1 MTEEEIREKAQGMA
15 IGFMLDN
22 PEVGPLIRELIE
34 GRIDAQ
40 TFENRLRTTNW
51 YKHSSGPLRQWDTL
65 VARDPATAQAQRLQ
79 RIAELKDQWAQM
91 GAGPVEG
98 NWKFL
103 SIVENSLRFG
113 WSPAQMQDAIARQVS
128 LGKGARQGGRNA
140 IDTVRRMQEEYA
152 IPVSTEERNKWARGL
167 LSGTF
172 NEEGLRGE
180 MARRATSLYGSNKE
194 LLGVLQRGG
203 SVRDYAQ
210 PYLAM
215 AAEELELNPATM
227 NLRHAKWQEFL
238 VHRRK
243 DGKPAG
249 MTLAEWQRHFRS
261 DPRYGWDNSRLARDM
276 GAKDAIGLVE
286 MMGMA
291 DF

>member
-1 MTEEEIREKAQGMA
+1 VTDEEIRAKAGGMA
-15 IGFMLDN
+15 IGFMLDH

-34 GRIDAQ
+34 GAIDST

-51 YKHSSGPLRQWDTL
+51 YKTSSGSLRQWDTL
-65 VARDPATAQAQRLQ
+65 VARDPATAKAQRLQ

-91 GAGPVEG
+91 GAGPIGG
-98 NWKFL
+98 NWEFL

-113 WSPAQMQDAIARQVS
+113 WSPEQIRDRIAGQVS
-128 LGKGARQGGRNA
+128 FGKGARQGGRNA

-152 IPVSTEERNKWARGL
+152 VPVSTEERNKWAKGL

-172 NEEGLRGE
+172 NEDGLRGE

-203 SVRDYAQ
+203 SVREFAE
-210 PYLAM
+210 PYLAL
-215 AAEELELNPATM
+215 AAEELGLNPRTM

-238 VHRRK
+238 THRRK

-249 MTLAEWQRHFRS
+249 LSLAEWQRHFRT
-261 DPRYGWDNSRLARDM
+261 DQRYGWDNSRTGMEM
-276 GAKDAIGLVE
+276 GAQDAIGIVE